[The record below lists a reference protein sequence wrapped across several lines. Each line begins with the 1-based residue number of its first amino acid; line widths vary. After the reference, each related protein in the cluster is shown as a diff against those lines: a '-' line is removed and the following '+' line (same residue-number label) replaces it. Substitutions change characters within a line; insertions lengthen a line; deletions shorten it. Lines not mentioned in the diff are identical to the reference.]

1 MCAACM
7 QHCIN
12 VVKGHSVCTARRS
25 VTINFNSYVSG
36 AHEAG
41 LVGRLVGYRAMP
53 EVISFAPDNSI

>member
-1 MCAACM
+1 MYAALYKCG
-7 QHCIN
+7 
-12 VVKGHSVCTARRS
+12 KGSLSIHTARRS

-53 EVISFAPDNSI
+53 EVISFVSDNSI